1 MARIVL
7 VEDEADIAMLV
18 HTKFRNAGH
27 DVTVASDGQ
36 AGLAAVLEARPD
48 IVLLDVMM
56 PMMDGYTVCE
66 HIREHFGPVAPPVVV
81 LLSARSQAVDR
92 QRGVDAGCDDYI
104 TKPFRPAELL
114 DRVSRLL
121 ADMERS

>member
-18 HTKFRNAGH
+18 RTKFRNAGH
-27 DVTVASDGQ
+27 DVTVVRDGQ

-48 IVLLDVMM
+48 VVLLDVMM
-56 PMMDGYTVCE
+56 PIMDGYTVCE
-66 HIREHFGPVAPPVVV
+66 HIRQHFGPTAPPVVV
-81 LLSARSQAVDR
+81 LLSARSQVADR

-114 DRVSRLL
+114 DRVSQLLVAVERL
-121 ADMERS
+121 